1 MGDSPGR
8 EDSMHA
14 QDPFDLARFLQA
26 QKNTYARALAELRA
40 GRKTSHW
47 MWYVFPQIDGLGR
60 SPTARLYAIRS
71 LAEARAY
78 LGHPVL
84 GARLRECTTAMLG
97 LQGLTAHEI
106 LGDPDDLKFRS
117 SMTLFEHAAED
128 KDLFARAIDTYFAGR
143 RDGMTLMILGVAT
156 P

>member
-1 MGDSPGR
+1 MGSGPGR

-14 QDPFDLARFLQA
+14 DDPFDLKRFLQA
-26 QKNTYARALAELRA
+26 QENTYDKALAELRA

-47 MWYVFPQIDGLGR
+47 MWFVFPQIDGLGR
-60 SPTARLYAIRS
+60 SPTARHYAIKS
-71 LAEARAY
+71 MAEARAY

-84 GARLRECTTAMLG
+84 GARLRECTRAMLA

-106 LGDPDDLKFRS
+106 LGDQDDLKFRS

-128 KDLFARAIDTYFAGR
+128 KDLFARAIDTYFAGK
-143 RDGMTLMILGVAT
+143 RDTLTLTILGAAFD
-156 P
+156 

>member
-1 MGDSPGR
+1 
-8 EDSMHA
+8 MHA
-14 QDPFDLARFLQA
+14 DDPFDLNRFLQA
-26 QKNTYARALAELRA
+26 QESVYAQALAELRA

-60 SPTARLYAIRS
+60 SPPARHYAIKG

-84 GARLRECTTAMLG
+84 GDRLRECTRAMLAHK
-97 LQGLTAHEI
+97 GLTAHEI
-106 LGDPDDLKFRS
+106 LGDPDDLKFCS
-117 SMTLFEHAAED
+117 SMTLFEHAADD
-128 KDLFARAIDTYFAGR
+128 KDLFGQAIDIYYAGR
-143 RDGMTLMILGVAT
+143 RDAMSLMILGVNR